1 MQRRFDR
8 LVAWRS
14 LTLVGLLGLFSAC
27 TVTAYPIDEPALPE
41 RVYATEGSPR
51 AVILALHGFND
62 YSRAFDGFAQHAA
75 ARGYRV
81 EAFDQQGFGGSA
93 NRGLWPGNAALAGDL
108 RDHVA
113 ALAEAWP
120 DTPLFVLGE
129 SMGGAV
135 AVVGL
140 ADGAPQVDGLIL
152 SAPAVWGGD
161 ALNPFYRA
169 FLMAAASLL
178 PDRAL
183 TGRGLRRQASDNIEM
198 LIRFSRDP
206 QVIKETRLDA
216 VAGLVGLMDEAVA
229 QAPALDLPV
238 LVLMGERDEIIPPEV
253 IAGFIDDLELEA
265 CQSIVYPDGW
275 HMLLRDL
282 QRERVWSDI
291 IDWIEGGEVADA
303 RACGGGVAAS

>member
-1 MQRRFDR
+1 MQGRFDR
-8 LVAWRS
+8 LVAWRCVA
-14 LTLVGLLGLFSAC
+14 LVGLLGLISAC
-27 TVTAYPIDEPALPE
+27 AVTAYPIDQPALPE
-41 RVYATEGSPR
+41 RVHATKESPR

-62 YSRAFDGFAQHAA
+62 YSHAFDDFAQHAA
-75 ARGYRV
+75 TLGYRV

-108 RDHVA
+108 RDRVA
-113 ALAEAWP
+113 SLAEAWP

-140 ADGAPQVDGLIL
+140 ADGAPEVDGLIL

-169 FLMAAASLL
+169 ILMAAATLM

-183 TGRGLRRQASDNIEM
+183 SGRGLRRQPSDNIEM
-198 LIRFSRDP
+198 LIRYGRDP
-206 QVIKETRLDA
+206 QVIKETRVDA

-229 QAPALDLPV
+229 KASALDVPV
-238 LVLMGERDEIIPPEV
+238 LILRGERDEIVPPEV
-253 IAGFIDDLELEA
+253 IADFIDRLDLEA

-291 IDWIEGGEVADA
+291 VEWIEGGEPADA
-303 RACGGGVAAS
+303 RACGGTVAAS

>member
-1 MQRRFDR
+1 VRRR
-8 LVAWRS
+8 LVTGVVWRC
-14 LTLVGLLGLFSAC
+14 LALVGLLGLLGAC
-27 TVTAYPIDEPALPE
+27 AVTTYPIDEPSLPE
-41 RVYATEGSPR
+41 RVHATEGSPR

-62 YSRAFDGFAQHAA
+62 YSHAFDGFAQHAA
-75 ARGYRV
+75 TLGYRV

-93 NRGLWPGNAALAGDL
+93 NRGLWPGNAALAADL
-108 RDHVA
+108 RDRIA

-140 ADGAPQVDGLIL
+140 AQGAPEVDGLIL

-169 FLMAAASLL
+169 VLVAAASMM
-178 PDRAL
+178 PDRTL
-183 TGRGLRRQASDNIEM
+183 TGRGLERQASDNIEM

-229 QAPALDLPV
+229 QAPALDVPV

-253 IAGFIDDLELEA
+253 IAGFIDTLELET

-291 IDWIEGGEVADA
+291 IDWIEDEEPADA
-303 RACGGGVAAS
+303 RACGGAVAAS

>member
-1 MQRRFDR
+1 VRR
-8 LVAWRS
+8 LVTGVVWRC
-14 LTLVGLLGLFSAC
+14 LGLVGLLGLLGAC
-27 TVTAYPIDEPALPE
+27 AVTTYPIDEPSLPE
-41 RVYATEGSPR
+41 RVHATAGSPR

-62 YSRAFDGFAQHAA
+62 YSHAFDDFAQHAA
-75 ARGYRV
+75 TLGYRV

-93 NRGLWPGNAALAGDL
+93 NRGLWPGNAALAADL
-108 RDHVA
+108 RDRIA

-120 DTPLFVLGE
+120 DTPLYVLGE

-140 ADGAPQVDGLIL
+140 AQGAPEVDGLIL

-169 FLMAAASLL
+169 VLVAAASMM
-178 PDRAL
+178 PDRTL
-183 TGRGLRRQASDNIEM
+183 TGRGLERQASDNIEM

-229 QAPALDLPV
+229 QAPALDVPV

-253 IAGFIDDLELEA
+253 IAGFIDTLELET

-291 IDWIEGGEVADA
+291 IDWIEDGEPADA
-303 RACGGGVAAS
+303 RACGAVAAS

>member
-8 LVAWRS
+8 LVAWRC
-14 LTLVGLLGLFSAC
+14 LALLGLLGLISAC
-27 TVTAYPIDEPALPE
+27 AVTTYPIDQPALPE
-41 RVYATEGSPR
+41 RVHATKESPR

-62 YSRAFDGFAQHAA
+62 YSHAFDDFAQNAA
-75 ARGYRV
+75 TLGYRV

-108 RDHVA
+108 RDRVA

-140 ADGAPQVDGLIL
+140 AHDAAEVDGLIL
-152 SAPAVWGGD
+152 AAPAVWGGD
-161 ALNPFYRA
+161 TLNPFYRA
-169 FLMAAASLL
+169 VLVAAASMM
-178 PDRAL
+178 PERTL
-183 TGRGLRRQASDNIEM
+183 TGRGLERQASDNIEM
-198 LIRFSRDP
+198 LIKFSRDP

-238 LVLMGERDEIIPPEV
+238 LVLMGERDEIVPPEV
-253 IAGFIDDLELEA
+253 IAAFIDDLQLEA
-265 CQSIVYPDGW
+265 CQSIIYPDGW

-291 IDWIEGGEVADA
+291 IDWIEGVEMADA
-303 RACGGGVAAS
+303 RACGGGVTAS